1 MSSSISFKDTS
12 STNSLLKGPT
22 NMSIKSSMHKMVEI
36 MEKYEKGKGGGK
48 KVKGSKGQN
57 IES

>member
-1 MSSSISFKDTS
+1 MSSSVSFTDTS

-22 NMSIKSSMHKMVEI
+22 NINLKSSIRKMVEI
-36 MEKYEKGKGGGK
+36 IEKYEKGKGGGK